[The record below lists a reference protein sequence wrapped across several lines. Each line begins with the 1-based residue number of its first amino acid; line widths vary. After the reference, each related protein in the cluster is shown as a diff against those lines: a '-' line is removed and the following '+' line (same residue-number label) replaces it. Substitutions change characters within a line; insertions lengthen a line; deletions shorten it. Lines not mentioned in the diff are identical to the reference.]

1 LKTIAKVRIIKEKL
15 SVYKPNIRECCKNGL
30 SFWFQIHTWLVF
42 LEDMEA
48 AFSLFLHKNC
58 NLMIRLL
65 VFDWGDTIMRDFN
78 MPGPMSQWPVVEWIE
93 GAKEALSHLHDR
105 YCCAIATSADHSDV
119 SEMKAA
125 LARVGADTYFDKF
138 YSQKELGYRK
148 PDVRFF
154 LEVIRLSGYQANES
168 VMIGNLYDKDIVGAR
183 KAGMKTVL
191 LCDKSDVSSCP
202 DADFLIRSMHEL
214 CELF

>member
-1 LKTIAKVRIIKEKL
+1 
-15 SVYKPNIRECCKNGL
+15 
-30 SFWFQIHTWLVF
+30 
-42 LEDMEA
+42 
-48 AFSLFLHKNC
+48 
-58 NLMIRLL
+58 MIRLL

-78 MPGPMSQWPVVEWIE
+78 LPGPMSHWPEVEWID
-93 GAKEALSHLHDR
+93 GAQKALLHLHNH

-119 SEMKAA
+119 PEMKAA
-125 LARVGADTYFDKF
+125 LARVGADVYFHKF
-138 YSQKELGYRK
+138 YSQKELGFRK

-154 LEVIRLSGYQANES
+154 LEVIRLSGYQADES

-191 LCDKSDVSSCP
+191 LSNDGDASSFP
-202 DADFLIRSMHEL
+202 DADFLIRNMNEL